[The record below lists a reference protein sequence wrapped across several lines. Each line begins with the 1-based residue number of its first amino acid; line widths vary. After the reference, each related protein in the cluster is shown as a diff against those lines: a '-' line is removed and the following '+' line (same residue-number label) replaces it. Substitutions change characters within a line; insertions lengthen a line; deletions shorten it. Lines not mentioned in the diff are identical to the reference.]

1 MNKAGDML
9 ALVSS
14 VLNHH
19 YHDIDALSMT
29 KRQFFFAHK
38 IAVNYFYSS
47 LIDYFASRDPGLSFA
62 QTH

>member
-47 LIDYFASRDPGLSFA
+47 LIAYC
-62 QTH
+62 